1 MNDEDDL
8 LDRYRRASAAES
20 SRPSDA
26 ARSAIAA
33 RARVEAAVRTL
44 PAANDTHW
52 RLRAAAGVAVLAVGA
67 LIVQRLS
74 HYRHYEQQV
83 ASQTAQA
90 VVETASVP
98 PVAATPV
105 VVEQASAELAAPAV
119 PQRSK
124 ASARSERPSLA
135 SALPAALKRS
145 VTIPSPAG
153 MADAATKSAEAA
165 AAAAVTG
172 AVASAGADSAA
183 VSTRATAITAAVL
196 TRYFPDAF
204 SAAGTAPPMWLLI
217 DQNGRVVRSGRF
229 ASIEETRLRTH
240 REQLIPG
247 ARIGEYQTVTVSD
260 AKQRQA
266 TVAIFTLAAD
276 SPPLDPP
283 LEPRP

>member
-33 RARVEAAVRTL
+33 RARVETAVRTL

-52 RLRAAAGVAVLAVGA
+52 RLRAAAGVAVVAVGA

-74 HYRHYEQQV
+74 HDRHYEQQV

-105 VVEQASAELAAPAV
+105 VVEQAPAE
-119 PQRSK
+119 S
-124 ASARSERPSLA
+124 
-135 SALPAALKRS
+135 
-145 VTIPSPAG
+145 
-153 MADAATKSAEAA
+153 ADAATKSAEAA
-165 AAAAVTG
+165 VAAAVTG

-196 TRYFPDAF
+196 TRHFSDAF
-204 SAAGTAPPMWLLI
+204 SASGTAPPMWLLI

-240 REQLIPG
+240 LEQLIPG

>member
-33 RARVEAAVRTL
+33 RARVAAAVRTL

-52 RLRAAAGVAVLAVGA
+52 RLRAAAGVAVVAVGA
-67 LIVQRLS
+67 FIVHRLS
-74 HYRHYEQQV
+74 QDRQFEQQV
-83 ASQTAQA
+83 VEQKVAARIAQP
-90 VVETASVP
+90 VVDAAPEP
-98 PVAATPV
+98 PVSTEP
-105 VVEQASAELAAPAV
+105 APAV
-119 PQRSK
+119 AQRSTT
-124 ASARSERPSLA
+124 SAP
-135 SALPAALKRS
+135 PAE
-145 VTIPSPAG
+145 
-153 MADAATKSAEAA
+153 MADAAPKSEVTVAA
-165 AAAAVTG
+165 APAMTA

-183 VSTRATAITAAVL
+183 VSTRAAAITAAVL

-204 SAAGTAPPMWLLI
+204 SASGTAPPMWLLI

-240 REQLIPG
+240 LEQFIPG

-266 TVAIFTLAAD
+266 TVAIVTLVHAE
-276 SPPLDPP
+276 SRRMPGS
-283 LEPRP
+283 R